1 MPPGVFIPV
10 LVYPDVPAAVV
21 WLCKTFGFM
30 ERLRIGNHRVQL
42 TFNGGSMVAA
52 EGQPLTGE
60 QSIMVRVSDV
70 NGHFKRVKELGVEV
84 VQPPQDFPYG
94 ERQYTVKDFAGYTW
108 AFSQSIA
115 DVDPKDWGGECL
127 VINL

>member
-1 MPPGVFIPV
+1 MLPGVFIPV
-10 LVYPDVPAAVV
+10 LVYPDVPTAVV

-70 NGHFKRVKELGVEV
+70 NGHFERVKELGVEV

-94 ERQYTVKDFAGYTW
+94 ERQYTVKDFGGYTW
-108 AFSQSIA
+108 TFSQSIA
-115 DVDPKDWGGECL
+115 DVDPKDWGGEL
-127 VINL
+127 LSD

>member
-115 DVDPKDWGGECL
+115 DVDPKDWGGEL
-127 VINL
+127 LSD